1 MNYELEITNL
11 INLKRQ
17 WLNLFL
23 WFLGI
28 FIAPLGLAAQE
39 YDLVIKG
46 GHLIDPQNGIDA
58 PMDVAVLDGKIV
70 NVSKNIDAGTAETV
84 VDATGKYVTPGILDI
99 HTHNF
104 HGNLGTYLAGGFSS
118 VQPDGFTFKA
128 GVTTVVDVGSSGW
141 RNFEQFKTQ
150 TIDRSKTRVLVFLN
164 IVGTGMKGGS
174 WEQDLGDMSAK
185 LTAATAKRFS
195 QVVVG
200 VKVAHY
206 AGPEWDPVERGVE
219 AGTLADIP
227 VMIDFGGVIPELSL
241 ETLLME
247 KLRPGDI
254 LTHTFG
260 HVKGRIPIV
269 NEEGKL
275 EAYVTQAQER
285 GVIFDVGHGGGSF
298 RFDQAIPAMEQGFR
312 PNTIST
318 DLHTGSMNGGMKD
331 MLNVMSKFLNMG
343 MNIQEVIAAS
353 TWKPAQVI
361 KRNDLGH
368 LSEGAVADIAIFS
381 VREGKFGYI
390 DVRRKRMDGTKK
402 LECELT
408 VRDGK
413 VVYDLNGIS
422 SQVWNK

>member
-1 MNYELEITNL
+1 MVKLRLSSQILWLLVL
-11 INLKRQ
+11 IIL
-17 WLNLFL
+17 
-23 WFLGI
+23 
-28 FIAPLGLAAQE
+28 PLALAGQN

-46 GHLIDPQNGIDA
+46 GHLIDPKNDIDG
-58 PMDVAVLDGKIV
+58 PMDVAVLDGKIAS
-70 NVSKNIDAGTAETV
+70 VSKNIEASTAEIV
-84 VDATGKYVTPGILDI
+84 VDATGKYITPGILDI

-104 HGNLGTYLAGGFSS
+104 HGRGTYLADGFLS

-150 TIDRSKTRVLVFLN
+150 TIDKSKTRVLVFLN

-174 WEQDLGDMSAK
+174 WEQDLSDMDAR
-185 LTAATAKRFS
+185 LTANTAKKFS
-195 QVVVG
+195 DVVVG

-269 NEEGKL
+269 NEDGDL
-275 EAYVTQAQER
+275 EPYVKQAQER

-298 RFDQAIPAMEQGFR
+298 LFEQAIPAMEQGFR

-343 MNIQEVIAAS
+343 MNLQEVIAAS
-353 TWKPAQVI
+353 SWKPAQVI
-361 KRNDLGH
+361 KREDLGH
-368 LSEGAVADIAIFS
+368 LSEGAVADIAVFT
-381 VREGKFGYI
+381 VREGTFGFV
-390 DVRRKRMDGTKK
+390 DVRRNRMDGNKK
-402 LECELT
+402 LACELT
-408 VRDGK
+408 VREGK

-422 SQVWNK
+422 SSIWKK